1 MDFDNTAREYA
12 AYRTPFPAELFTR
25 LAAMGVGLPGQRV
38 ADLGTGTGALAR
50 GFAAAGCAVTGVDIA
65 PEMLSEAWRADAT
78 AGLEVAYRVAPAEE
92 TGLPGNAW
100 DVVCA
105 GQCWHWFD
113 RQRAAAEACRLL
125 AAGGAVAICY
135 RDYVVSPDNL
145 CAVSEELVLVH
156 NPSWAM
162 AGWTGMPSGWAAELV
177 SAGFAG
183 IETFSFDITV
193 PFTHQAWRGRMR
205 TCNGV
210 GASLPEAEVAAF
222 DADLARLLSER
233 FPQEPIMVPHRIWAL
248 IARRKARAVT
258 AHVHRVRRL

>member
-135 RDYVVSPDNL
+135 RDYVVSPGNL

-258 AHVHRVRRL
+258 GHVHRVRRL